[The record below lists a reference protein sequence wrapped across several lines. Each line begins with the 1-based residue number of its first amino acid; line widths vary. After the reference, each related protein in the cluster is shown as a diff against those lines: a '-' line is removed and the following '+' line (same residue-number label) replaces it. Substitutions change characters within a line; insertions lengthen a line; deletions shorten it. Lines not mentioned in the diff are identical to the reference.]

1 MSKTKQTYMRAAIPA
16 IGVSNAKNDNQKME
30 LVSYYKLIDKKTE
43 KTVIDC
49 RLYMGKSASASAVHC
64 SLWIS
69 SPEFNGFESS
79 GRGTASG
86 YGYHKESAAVA
97 SAISSAGIEL
107 FGSPYGYPVNGD
119 TPAQTKKMMTKHA
132 HIGGR
137 GSGSLECALAAIAY
151 AVGCKDAVWARG

>member
-1 MSKTKQTYMRAAIPA
+1 MSRTKQTYMRAALPA

-30 LVSYYKLIDKKTE
+30 LVSYYTLIDKKTE

-49 RLYMGKSASASAVHC
+49 RLYMGKSASASVVHC
-64 SLWIS
+64 SLWIRS
-69 SPEFNGFESS
+69 TERNGFESS

-107 FGSPYGYPVNGD
+107 FGSPYGRPVNGD
-119 TPAQTKKMMTKHA
+119 TPAQTKKMMTKRA
-132 HIGGR
+132 YIGDR
-137 GSGSLECALAAIAY
+137 GTGSIECALAAITY